1 MSSETP
7 FGTCPAPLA
16 DASRILL
23 GHGSGGGLSA
33 QLLERVFLPA
43 LGNPILDRLEDQAIL
58 EVEAGR
64 LAFTTDSFVVTP
76 LFFPGGDIGS
86 LAVHGTV
93 NDLAMSGAR
102 PVYLSAAFIL
112 EEGLAMEEL
121 QRAVASMAAAAR
133 EAGVTVVAGDTKVV
147 GRGSADRM
155 FITTTG
161 LGVVPAGVN
170 LGADRVRDGDAVIVS
185 GTLGD
190 HGVAIMAARQDLG
203 LEGDLVS
210 DSASLHGLVAS
221 LLAACPSVHALRD
234 PTRGGLAATLHEI
247 AARAGTGIEIEETA
261 LPVRDDVR
269 GACEILGL
277 DPVHVA
283 NEGKLVAFVPEADA
297 AAALRALR
305 GHPLGAGAARIGAVT
320 SDHAGR
326 VVVRTTIGGR
336 RVLERS
342 WGELLPR
349 IC

>member
-7 FGTCPAPLA
+7 FDSCPAPLR
-16 DASRILL
+16 DTSRILL

-43 LGNPILDRLEDQAIL
+43 LGNPILDRMEDQAVL
-58 EVEAGR
+58 DVSAGR
-64 LAFTTDSFVVTP
+64 IAFTTDSFVVTP

-86 LAVHGTV
+86 LSVHGTV

-102 PVYLSAAFIL
+102 PVHLAAAFIL
-112 EEGLAMEEL
+112 EEGLEMDEL
-121 QRAVASMAAAAR
+121 QRVVASMARAAHA
-133 EAGVTVVAGDTKVV
+133 AGVAVVAGDTKVV

-161 LGVVPAGVN
+161 LGFVPAGVE
-170 LGADRVRDGDAVIVS
+170 LGAHRVRPGDAVLIS

-203 LEGDLVS
+203 LEGALAS
-210 DSASLHGLVAS
+210 DSAPLHGLVAA

-247 AARAGTGIEIEETA
+247 ATRARAGIVLEEKA

-297 AAALRALR
+297 DAALCALRA
-305 GHPLGAGAARIGAVT
+305 HPLGRDAARIGAVT
-320 SDHAGR
+320 AEHEGR

>member
-7 FGTCPAPLA
+7 FDSCPAPLR
-16 DASRILL
+16 DTSRILL

-43 LGNPILDRLEDQAIL
+43 LGNPILDRMEDQAVL
-58 EVEAGR
+58 DVSAGR
-64 LAFTTDSFVVTP
+64 IAFTTDSFVVTP

-86 LAVHGTV
+86 LSVHGTV

-102 PVYLSAAFIL
+102 PVHLAAAFIL
-112 EEGLAMEEL
+112 EEGLEMDEL
-121 QRAVASMAAAAR
+121 QRVVASMARAAHA
-133 EAGVTVVAGDTKVV
+133 AGVAVVAGDTKVV

-161 LGVVPAGVN
+161 LGFVPAGVE
-170 LGADRVRDGDAVIVS
+170 LGAHRVRPGDAVLIS

-203 LEGDLVS
+203 LEGALAS
-210 DSASLHGLVAS
+210 DSAPLHALVAA

-247 AARAGTGIEIEETA
+247 ATRARAGIVLEEKA

-297 AAALRALR
+297 DAALCALRA
-305 GHPLGAGAARIGAVT
+305 HPLGRDAARIGAVT
-320 SDHAGR
+320 AEHEGR

>member
-7 FGTCPAPLA
+7 FDTCPAPFKDSA
-16 DASRILL
+16 RILL

-102 PVYLSAAFIL
+102 PVHLAAAFIL

-121 QRAVASMAAAAR
+121 QRVVASMAAAAR
-133 EAGVTVVAGDTKVV
+133 DAGVAVVAGDTKVV

-161 LGVVPAGVN
+161 LGIVPAGVT
-170 LGADRVRDGDAVIVS
+170 LGADRVRPGDAVLVS

-203 LEGDLVS
+203 LEGPLAS
-210 DSASLHGLVAS
+210 DSAPLHGLVAA

-234 PTRGGLAATLHEI
+234 PTRGGLAATLNEI
-247 AARAGTGIEIEETA
+247 AARAQAGIAIEEAA

-297 AAALRALR
+297 GDALRALR
-305 GHPLGAGAARIGAVT
+305 SHPLGRDAARIGAVT
-320 SDHAGR
+320 AEHAGR

-336 RVLERS
+336 RVLERA

>member
-1 MSSETP
+1 MSSDP
-7 FGTCPAPLA
+7 FGSCPAPLKGT
-16 DASRILL
+16 SRILL

-43 LGNPILDRLEDQAIL
+43 LGNPILDRLEDQAVL

-86 LAVHGTV
+86 LAVHGTM

-102 PVYLSAAFIL
+102 PVHLAAAFIL

-121 QRAVASMAAAAR
+121 QRVVASMAAAAR
-133 EAGVTVVAGDTKVV
+133 DAGVSVVTGDTKVV
-147 GRGSADRM
+147 GRGSADRL

-161 LGVVPAGVN
+161 LGVVPPGVT
-170 LGADRVRDGDAVIVS
+170 LGADRVRAGDAVLVS

-203 LEGDLVS
+203 LEGALRS
-210 DSASLHGLVAS
+210 DSAPLHGLVAA

-247 AARAGTGIEIEETA
+247 AARSGAGIEIEEAA

-297 AAALRALR
+297 EEALRALR
-305 GHPLGAGAARIGAVT
+305 AHPLGVDAVRIGAVT
-320 SDHAGR
+320 ADHGGR

-336 RVLERS
+336 RVLERA